1 MLTTKRVSE
10 MDDAEWTEEKY
21 IEGLKEILQR
31 TSEEGYRLVLIEDSS
46 IVVST
51 KELNPR
57 VHQMILAF
65 IEQLFLD
72 AGEVKDE

>member
-1 MLTTKRVSE
+1 MLITKRASE
-10 MDDAEWTEEKY
+10 LDDAEWAEGKY

-31 TSEEGYRLVLIEDSS
+31 TSEDGYRLVLIEDSG
-46 IVVST
+46 VDVSK